1 MSVRKHSVNIIIAFI
16 SIALLALAMS
26 FFYPSLQSNNQPQNN
41 PHKSVLSTVFSLSP
55 SLQFKNGENIED
67 NVHIRW
73 VREHLGIDIRY
84 LWTAPESTFTT
95 KLKLHLLNNKQM
107 PDIVPVR
114 TEIVHDLIDSGQF
127 MAVDEL
133 FDQYASPVWKAAMQE
148 DPSVW
153 YPYIRNGK
161 RYAIPILDYN
171 YNSDTIMW
179 IREDWLQHVGLA
191 IPRTLPEIESVLEAF
206 TNRDPDQNG
215 INDTY
220 GLAVSLQHSF
230 NTWMSDISWVFGM
243 YGVLPSQWNTTEGDY
258 LSYGSIQAKAKQGL
272 ETIRKWKSAGYIAD
286 EAMWQ
291 DEEMAANLFSQG
303 KAGIIVGPHWMRYWP
318 LDRLKTSNPDAR
330 IIAIPLP
337 TGPAP
342 ISYYRANPPSNGA
355 ILINKNMAN
364 PKLLFT
370 YMNFLFDNQGTGKG
384 NYAYGLADGYD
395 YAVVNGKPTAD
406 RSLIPGGYVH
416 VSAYTL
422 TYDGAR
428 IPSEWGKKMVGDEEK
443 QALLSQLARRMPTAF
458 RGPPTPT
465 MKEKWEQLLQL
476 EHETFLQI
484 VYGKKDISFFDEFVK
499 RWLANGGMQ
508 IEKEVNEWYNST
520 VPISK

>member
-1 MSVRKHSVNIIIAFI
+1 MRKYRVRIIITLMAA
-16 SIALLALAMS
+16 ALLSLAFS
-26 FFYPSLQSNNQPQNN
+26 LFYPNLLGNNN
-41 PHKSVLSTVFSLSP
+41 HLKSDSHVSEITTVFSLSP
-55 SLQFKNGENIED
+55 SLQFKNGESIED
-67 NVHIRW
+67 NVHLRW
-73 VREHLGIDIRY
+73 VRDHLGIHIRY

-95 KLKLHLLNNKQM
+95 KLKLHLLNGREM

-127 MAVDEL
+127 MAVDDL

-153 YPYIRNGK
+153 YPYIRNGQ

-191 IPRTLPEIESVLEAF
+191 IPRTLPEIESVLDAF
-206 TNRDPDQNG
+206 TNKDPDQNG

-220 GLAVSLQHSF
+220 GLAASLQNSF

-243 YGVLPSQWNTTEGDY
+243 YGVLPGQWNATEDDF

-318 LDRLKTSNPDAR
+318 LDRLKTNNPDAR

-337 TGPAP
+337 VGPAP
-342 ISYYRANPPSNGA
+342 VSYYRANPPSNGA
-355 ILINKNMAN
+355 ILINKNMAD
-364 PKLLFT
+364 PKLFFT
-370 YMNFLFDNQGTGKG
+370 YMNFLFDNQGMGEG
-384 NYAYGLADGYD
+384 NYAYGLAEDYD
-395 YAVVNGKPTAD
+395 YTVVSGKPTTD

-428 IPSEWGKKMVGDEEK
+428 IPSGWDTMVGDEEK
-443 QALLSQLARRMPTAF
+443 QALLSQLARRMPTSF

-476 EHETFLQI
+476 EHETYLQI
-484 VYGKKDISFFDEFVK
+484 VYGKKDLSFFDEFVK
-499 RWLANGGMQ
+499 RWSANGGSQ
-508 IEKEVNEWYNST
+508 IEKEVNAWYTST
-520 VPISK
+520 VSTGK